1 VGKTKYTGER
11 VIPELM
17 NPRNG
22 LLREHIARYEFAAET
37 ARGRILDLG
46 CGVGYGAEIL
56 MDLREADEI
65 SQVVGVDIDAESIEY
80 ARDMYGY
87 RRADFRVADI
97 RDATLPDRLGRFD
110 TIICFE
116 VIEHMEEDVAVIRNI
131 IRMLEPKGKLII
143 STPFGKGKGKPCSCP
158 YHVHQYTENEFLE
171 VLHPYFDVELFVQ
184 RDTLIEKRRNG
195 ITYYLMVACC
205 QLRVQVKETERS
217 G

>member
-1 VGKTKYTGER
+1 VVKTKYTGER

-22 LLREHIARYEFAAET
+22 LLIEHIARYEFAAET

-46 CGVGYGAEIL
+46 CGVGYGVEIL
-56 MDLREADEI
+56 LDLREADEI

-97 RDATLPDRLGRFD
+97 RDGTLPDQLGRFD
-110 TIICFE
+110 TIIFFE

-131 IRMLEPKGKLII
+131 TRMLEPNGKLII
-143 STPFGKGKGKPCSCP
+143 STPFGKGKGKPCSCS

-171 VLHPYFDVELFVQ
+171 ILDPYFEVELYVQ
-184 RDTLIEKRRNG
+184 RDTLIEKRKTG

-205 QLRVQVKETERS
+205 HLRFQLKEMERR

>member
-1 VGKTKYTGER
+1 MKYTGER
-11 VIPELM
+11 MVPELV

-22 LLREHIARYEFAAET
+22 LLKEHIARYEFAAKT

-46 CGVGYGAEIL
+46 CGVGYGTEIL
-56 MDLREADEI
+56 LDSQEADEI

-97 RDATLPDRLGRFD
+97 RDATLPAQLGQFD

-116 VIEHMEEDVAVIRNI
+116 VIEHMKEEAAVISNI
-131 IRMLEPKGKLII
+131 IRMLKPKGKLII

-171 VLHPYFDVELFVQ
+171 MLQTYFDVDLYVQ
-184 RDTLIEKRRNG
+184 RDTLIEKRRIG
-195 ITYYLMVACC
+195 MKYYLMVACC
-205 QLRVQVKETERS
+205 HLRVQANEMERR